1 VRIWTNEAAKRPLL
15 CRADSAQRR
24 NNRAPRPLNCA
35 FNCSAT
41 AHRACSY
48 RSGPSLEVTYDP
60 AHDRDADPARSGV
73 KERERERG
81 VPRAADNAPR
91 RALAADAA
99 STCDPRRCDRARLII
114 KMLHASS
121 QVTSKPSSSR
131 DDERAVSS

>member
-1 VRIWTNEAAKRPLL
+1 VTREDLDEAAKRPLL

-24 NNRAPRPLNCA
+24 NSRAPRPLNCA

-48 RSGPSLEVTYDP
+48 RSGPSLELTYDP

-73 KERERERG
+73 KERERERERKRERERER
-81 VPRAADNAPR
+81 VPRAADNAP

-99 STCDPRRCDRARLII
+99 STCDPRRCFGQD
-114 KMLHASS
+114 
-121 QVTSKPSSSR
+121 
-131 DDERAVSS
+131 